1 MNEKGVPKENI
12 WQELE
17 NRLVK
22 DMTYESG
29 RIFGSM
35 CTLPHEFAREIYIRY
50 LDKNL
55 GDPGLFPGTA
65 EIERELIQE
74 LGILFHCPTSDGSL
88 VTGGSEANLIA
99 ARIARK
105 TKPHIKKPELIVP
118 VSAHASLDKS
128 SDLLGLKLIKV
139 PLEDDFSLSADRV
152 AKYVNKNTVGL
163 FGVAGTTSLG
173 FIDPIDELGIIAEQ
187 NDLYFH
193 VDAAFGG
200 FVIPFL
206 KDLGYNLPKWD
217 FEVPAVSSLTADP
230 HKMGLNLIP
239 SGGFLLRD
247 RSLLQKLGYDIP
259 YLAGGGFK
267 HFQITGT
274 RPGGVVLSF
283 WALMKYL
290 GREGFRNIIKNS
302 MDLTHYLA
310 DEISQIKGVR
320 LVVKPLMNVVGIA
333 PANPSTPAEK
343 LDEKLRQKGWAL
355 GLFKSYNFLRVVLMP
370 HIQRQHIDA
379 FVKDLKAIL

>member
-1 MNEKGVPKENI
+1 VNEKGVPKDQI

-17 NRLVK
+17 SRLVK

-29 RIFGSM
+29 RILGSM
-35 CTLPHEFAREIYIRY
+35 CTFPHEFAREVYIHY
-50 LDKNL
+50 LEKNL

-74 LGILFHCPTSDGSL
+74 LGTLFHCPTADGSI

-128 SDLLGLKLIKV
+128 SDLIGLKLIKV
-139 PLEDDFSLSADRV
+139 PLEEDFSLSAERV
-152 AKYVNKNTVGL
+152 AKFITKNTVGL
-163 FGVAGTTSLG
+163 IGVAGTTSLG
-173 FIDPIDELGIIAEQ
+173 LIDPIEELGHIAEQ

-217 FEVPAVSSLTADP
+217 FEVPAVSSMTADP

-247 RSLLQKLGYDIP
+247 RSLLQKIGYDIP

-274 RPGGVVLSF
+274 RPGGVVLAF
-283 WALMKYL
+283 WALMKHM
-290 GREGFRNIIKNS
+290 GREGFRNLVKDS
-302 MDLTHYLA
+302 MELTHYLA
-310 DEISQIKGVR
+310 DEVSKIKGIR
-320 LVVKPLMNVVGIA
+320 LVVKPLMNVVGIT
-333 PANPSTPAEK
+333 PENHTTPAEK
-343 LDEKLRQKGWAL
+343 LDEKLRKKGWAL
-355 GLFKSYNFLRVVLMP
+355 GLFKSYNFLRIVLMP

-379 FVKDLKAIL
+379 FLTDLKNIL